1 MGSVGKVFLIV
12 AGVLS
17 LTLGVIGIVVP
28 LLPTTPLLLL
38 AAACFVR
45 SSDRLY
51 RWLMN
56 HRIFGPYIK
65 NYREHRAVTFRTKAF
80 TLILLW
86 IAIGYSTVFVVT
98 SLWLQVA
105 LVAIAIAVTIHVLS
119 LNTMGRGLEGQRGR
133 IQNSECR
140 VQSGRGGEAGEGI
153 QNEEVGKERDR
164 DDLA

>member
-80 TLILLW
+80 TLVLLW
-86 IAIGYSTVFVVT
+86 VAIGYSTIFVVNA
-98 SLWLQVA
+98 LWLQVV
-105 LVAIAIAVTIHVLS
+105 LVLIAVAVTVHVLS
-119 LNTMGRGLEGQRGR
+119 LNTMSRGAETQRGR
-133 IQNSECR
+133 GQNAECR
-140 VQSGRGGEAGEGI
+140 VQNG
-153 QNEEVGKERDR
+153 EEVGGAGEEKDI
-164 DDLA
+164 D